1 MASPAHLLTIA
12 DLDVD
17 TVAGLRATAERLDR
31 DRSGATAGVDLSGR
45 TVALLFDR
53 PSTRTRLGFEAG
65 AASLGGHAVALT
77 GAEVQFGRGTETTA
91 DAARSV
97 STFVDGV
104 VARVADHATLE
115 RFASAATVP
124 VVNGLSDRAHP
135 CEALADLQF
144 LASRFET
151 LDGLRVAW
159 VGDCTNVA
167 RSFASVCVLAGV
179 DVRVACPADYRFDDE
194 SASDIRSLG
203 PGSVR
208 LLADP
213 VEAVEGAAVV
223 YTDRWVST
231 GREAER
237 EARLAAFAPY
247 QVNEALLS
255 HAPDAVVMHCLP
267 ATRGEEVTAAVLDG
281 PRSVVWEQAA
291 TRLPMQQAILG
302 HVCAES
308 GPGG

>member
-1 MASPAHLLTIA
+1 MEVTRGRRSPDATANGSRERPDAPPRGTDSASSGGRLASRATEAASTHAPSASRPPPRPRAGSKALGRAGEADGTASPAHLLTIA

-17 TVAGLRATAERLDR
+17 TVAGLRATAARLDR

-45 TVALLFDR
+45 TVALPFDR

-151 LDGLRVAW
+151 LDGLRVAR

-179 DVRVACPADYRFDDE
+179 DVRVACPADCRFDDE

-203 PGSVR
+203 PGSLR

-213 VEAVEGAAVV
+213 S
-223 YTDRWVST
+223 RRS
-231 GREAER
+231 REPPSSPPIA
-237 EARLAAFAPY
+237 
-247 QVNEALLS
+247 
-255 HAPDAVVMHCLP
+255 
-267 ATRGEEVTAAVLDG
+267 G
-281 PRSVVWEQAA
+281 
-291 TRLPMQQAILG
+291 
-302 HVCAES
+302 
-308 GPGG
+308 

>member
-1 MASPAHLLTIA
+1 MAALADPLTIA

-45 TVALLFDR
+45 TVALLVDR

-135 CEALADLQF
+135 CEALADLQS

-167 RSFASVCVLAGV
+167 RSLASVCVLAGV
-179 DVRVACPADYRFDDE
+179 D
-194 SASDIRSLG
+194 SASRAR
-203 PGSVR
+203 PTTGSTTSPR
-208 LLADP
+208 
-213 VEAVEGAAVV
+213 
-223 YTDRWVST
+223 
-231 GREAER
+231 
-237 EARLAAFAPY
+237 
-247 QVNEALLS
+247 
-255 HAPDAVVMHCLP
+255 
-267 ATRGEEVTAAVLDG
+267 ATSG
-281 PRSVVWEQAA
+281 RSVPG
-291 TRLPMQQAILG
+291 R
-302 HVCAES
+302 S
-308 GPGG
+308 GSSRTPSRRSRGPPSSTPTAG